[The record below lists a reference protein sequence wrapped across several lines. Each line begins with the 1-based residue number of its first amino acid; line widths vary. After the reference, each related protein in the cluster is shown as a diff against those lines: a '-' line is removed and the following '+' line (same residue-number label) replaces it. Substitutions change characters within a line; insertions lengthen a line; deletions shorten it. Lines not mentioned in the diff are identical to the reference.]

1 MGRQRAWIDIDRHKA
16 LQSCNGLVAQ
26 GINIHVFNGKRMAR
40 SRHVEYV
47 AAVDKAEMA
56 LANGL
61 AILERGI
68 AQRVAVRHA
77 HAGREAARSRLRVLR
92 IVIVIALVDAPGQ
105 RRINKVGCDDA
116 NVLEVI

>member
-77 HAGREAARSRLRVLR
+77 HAGREVVRSCLLVLC

-105 RRINKVGCDDA
+105 RRINKVGCMMPMCSR
-116 NVLEVI
+116 

>member
-1 MGRQRAWIDIDRHKA
+1 
-16 LQSCNGLVAQ
+16 
-26 GINIHVFNGKRMAR
+26 
-40 SRHVEYV
+40 
-47 AAVDKAEMA
+47 MA

-77 HAGREAARSRLRVLR
+77 HAVREVVRSCLLVLC